1 MGDGHKIVL
10 PGQTKNTLLSE
21 SGEVLMPPEDW
32 AFLPA
37 GDAAITKSVK
47 SKGKVWVVQV
57 RKGRRMISKG
67 IWANGA
73 DILNSQQEIQ
83 ARRSTPEYAKQRKR
97 DLARQ
102 KARQEAY
109 VSEFLAE
116 VVGFL
121 NFHPRYQKEARLL
134 GEKITAHATPVNSGT
149 VARTQRIPIAQRAQA
164 AVIAWMRHQTT
175 AYDSMPIPRIKGK
188 RREVRKGLAVKS
200 MEILHAY
207 RQGREIV
214 ETCPLKKAL
223 A

>member
-1 MGDGHKIVL
+1 MEDGHKIVL
-10 PGQTKNTLLSE
+10 PGQTKNTLVSE
-21 SGEVLMPPEDW
+21 SGEVLVPPEDW
-32 AFLPA
+32 GFLPA
-37 GDAAITKSVK
+37 GDAVITKGVK

-57 RKGRRMISKG
+57 RMGRRMISKG

-73 DILNSQQEIQ
+73 DILNAQQEIQ

-97 DLARQ
+97 VLARQ
-102 KARQEAY
+102 RARQEAY
-109 VSEFLAE
+109 VIEFLAE

-121 NFHPRYQKEARLL
+121 NFHPRYQKEARIL

-175 AYDSMPIPRIKGK
+175 AYDSMPIPRVKGK
-188 RREVRKGLAVKS
+188 RRDVRKALAVKS
-200 MEILHAY
+200 MGILHAY
-207 RQGREIV
+207 RQGREIAD
-214 ETCPLKKAL
+214 TCPLKKAL